1 MAEKEERRIEEI
13 EKLKEIGGD
22 YTSGTAV
29 PPPDLVSDVRDTIPP
44 PPPPPDPP
52 SPKPEDK
59 GD

>member
-13 EKLKEIGGD
+13 EKLKENAD

-29 PPPDLVSDVRDTIPP
+29 LPPDLISDVRDTIPP
-44 PPPPPDPP
+44 PPPPAPP

-59 GD
+59 SD